1 MPRRALTTPTHAW
14 QDAEDAAAGTWR
26 FAGQTTVCVTV
37 GCNNHTGDRPTYL
50 QLWASR
56 AGVDWTQGFD
66 ALGELFPFEP
76 DGEPDEGIMNVPD
89 FWKREE
95 TGFPLDLLYF
105 GSNAYW
111 LGVYNRSG
119 SGPGQTAFVPTTPQ
133 QQFGSGP
140 GEGHGYYSAIAGA
153 FVWYGWLPGSPPDEP
168 GVPSWD
174 SVISV
179 ARTVTYDP
187 GLSPSGDFDGS
198 LSFNPVPSIA
208 SLRGEL
214 LLDSRDAWG
223 ADGSLGGIAD
233 GNCLDI
239 ELNITDVPADF
250 VSVGLSVLGCQEL
263 LFTHAARGGAI
274 SLNGVAVVPANS
286 ARLRP
291 DALTLRVLV
300 DRSVVEAFGQG
311 GRATWATM
319 LFSSDNSTALRWT
332 PASPGGPRPTFSI
345 RVWRMGTGWAQ
356 NLGE

>member
-37 GCNNHTGDRPTYL
+37 GCNNHTAGDRPTYL
-50 QLWASR
+50 QLWASS
-56 AGVDWTQGFD
+56 AGADWTQGFD

-168 GVPSWD
+168 ASQAGIQSFPSHAP
-174 SVISV
+174 SHTTRACRPRATSTARYRLILCPRSRRCGASCFSTRETRG
-179 ARTVTYDP
+179 ARTAASAA
-187 GLSPSGDFDGS
+187 SPT
-198 LSFNPVPSIA
+198 
-208 SLRGEL
+208 
-214 LLDSRDAWG
+214 
-223 ADGSLGGIAD
+223 GI
-233 GNCLDI
+233 
-239 ELNITDVPADF
+239 
-250 VSVGLSVLGCQEL
+250 
-263 LFTHAARGGAI
+263 
-274 SLNGVAVVPANS
+274 
-286 ARLRP
+286 
-291 DALTLRVLV
+291 ALTL
-300 DRSVVEAFGQG
+300 S
-311 GRATWATM
+311 
-319 LFSSDNSTALRWT
+319 
-332 PASPGGPRPTFSI
+332 
-345 RVWRMGTGWAQ
+345 
-356 NLGE
+356 